1 VIPASSWVTQFTDMK
16 TGEQPVPFDK
26 LADFN
31 SAAELVRA
39 IQQDAIKWVQTGR
52 DGEDGVNR

>member
-1 VIPASSWVTQFTDMK
+1 MK

-39 IQQDAIKWVQTGR
+39 IQQDAIRWVQTGE
-52 DGEDGVNR
+52 DGRDGVNR